1 MVRDVLCRAI
11 RERHVVQ
18 FTYHGYSRTVVP
30 AACGLSSAKN
40 LVLRG
45 YQTEGGSRSGR
56 LVPFWTLY
64 RASDIQALVDTGI
77 RFEVAPAGYKPGDKG
92 ISDIYA
98 EL

>member
-11 RERHVVQ
+11 QERHIVR

-30 AACGLSSAKN
+30 AAFGLSSAKN

-45 YQTEGGSRSGR
+45 YQTEGGSQSGR
-56 LVPFWTLY
+56 RVPFWTLY
-64 RASDIQALVDTGI
+64 RVSDMQALVDTGI
-77 RFEVAPAGYKPGDKG
+77 RFETAPVGYKPGDKG

>member
-30 AACGLSSAKN
+30 AACGLSSAKK

-56 LVPFWTLY
+56 SVPFWTLY

-77 RFEVAPAGYKPGDKG
+77 RFEVAPAVYKPGDKG